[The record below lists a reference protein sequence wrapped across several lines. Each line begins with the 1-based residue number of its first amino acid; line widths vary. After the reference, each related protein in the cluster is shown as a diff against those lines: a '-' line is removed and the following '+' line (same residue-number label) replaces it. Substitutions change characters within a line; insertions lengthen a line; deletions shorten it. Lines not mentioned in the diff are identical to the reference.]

1 MDQEE
6 LREIPARIQE
16 AVEQFIHGK
25 DDLLRLL
32 IVGLLAGGHI
42 LVEGL
47 PGTAKTL
54 TSRLFAQT
62 IGGSFKRIQLTP
74 DMLPGDITGFN
85 LYRLDGSQEFIE
97 GPLFANIVMA
107 DELNRTT
114 PRTQSAFLEAMAETQ
129 VTVEGT
135 TYTLP
140 HPFMV
145 IGSQLPYGGEG
156 TFPLA
161 EVQADR
167 FQYHLWSGYP
177 ERQIE
182 AQIIGDADIL
192 EEPQLQAVTD
202 PEALLKLRELVKN
215 VHVSGLV
222 VDYILDLVG
231 RLRSD
236 SDVLRGPSPRASL
249 ALYRGSRAMA
259 LLEGRD
265 YVIPDDVRAL
275 AMSVFEH
282 RVRPTAEAELDEVT
296 SRSVVERAV
305 ETVAVPKGALMPEG

>member
-6 LREIPARIQE
+6 LREIPVRIQKT
-16 AVEQFIHGK
+16 VEQFVHGK
-25 DDLLRLL
+25 DELLRLL
-32 IVGLLAGGHI
+32 IIGLLAGGHI

-85 LYRLDGSQEFIE
+85 LYRLDGSQEFIQ
-97 GPLFANIVMA
+97 GPLFANVVLA

-114 PRTQSAFLEAMAETQ
+114 PRTQAAFVEAMAETQ
-129 VTVEGT
+129 VTIEGT
-135 TYTLP
+135 TYRLP

-167 FQYHLWSGYP
+167 FLFHSWSNYP

-182 AQIIGDADIL
+182 AQILGDADIL
-192 EEPQLQAVTD
+192 EEPKIEAVTD
-202 PEALLKLRELVKN
+202 PETLLKVREMVKN
-215 VHVSGLV
+215 VYVSELV

-236 SDVLRGPSPRASL
+236 PEVLRGPSPRASL
-249 ALYRGSRAMA
+249 GLYRGSRARA
-259 LLEGRD
+259 FLEGRD

-275 AMSVFEH
+275 AIPVFEH
-282 RVRPTAEAELDEVT
+282 RIRPTVEAELDEVT
-296 SRSVVERAV
+296 PRSAIERAILSV
-305 ETVAVPKGALMPEG
+305 PVPKGALMPEG